1 LLILD
6 FTRALR
12 LLGGARLVTQAMTT
26 TPLHSHW
33 PRTARSSR
41 RKSGDHFR
49 HAAQALATCVAI
61 ALATPVLAADPS
73 VLRVGDQALQTR
85 GILEASGQLKDLPYQ
100 IEWFNFPAAQPL
112 GEALNA
118 GAVDVGGLGDAPLV
132 FALAAGARV
141 RAVAATRSQPVDL
154 AIVVNAHSPLTDV
167 ASLKGKRIATTRGS
181 IGHFLALAALKKA
194 NVPLSD
200 VTLVFLAPA
209 DAKAA
214 LASGSVDA
222 WSVWDPYTALGQARD
237 HDRIIATGVGLSEGL
252 SYQVATERAI
262 TDKHAQLADFLRR
275 VALGQRWA
283 LSHPDEV
290 AAMQSRVTGLPPDV
304 LKTVYQRGQVHPVAI
319 DDSVITAQQRTADT
333 YTSANVIPTH
343 LDVRASFDR
352 SFPLP

>member
-1 LLILD
+1 
-6 FTRALR
+6 
-12 LLGGARLVTQAMTT
+12 MTT
-26 TPLHSHW
+26 TRFLSLGFFTPLA
-33 PRTARSSR
+33 PVACVASSR
-41 RKSGDHFR
+41 LRDTLAK
-49 HAAQALATCVAI
+49 AL
-61 ALATPVLAADPS
+61 VLAALALTAVGLTSWPGMASAADLP
-73 VLRVGDQALQTR
+73 VLKVGDQSLQTR

-132 FALAAGARV
+132 FALAAGAQV
-141 RAVAATRSQPVDL
+141 RAVAATRSHPVDL
-154 AIVVNAHSPLTDV
+154 AIVVGAHSPLTDV
-167 ASLKGKRIATTRGS
+167 TGLKGKRIATTRGS
-181 IGHFLALAALKKA
+181 IGHFLVLAALKKA
-194 NVPLSD
+194 NIPLSD

-222 WSVWDPYTALGQARD
+222 WSVWDPYTALSESRD
-237 HDRIIATGVGLSEGL
+237 HDRILVNGVGLSEGL

-262 TDKHAQLADFLRR
+262 ADKRAVLADFLRR
-275 VALGQRWA
+275 VALGQQWA
-283 LSHPDEV
+283 LSHPEEV

-319 DDSVITAQQRTADT
+319 DDGVIAAQQRTADT
-333 YTSANVIPTH
+333 YTAASVIPAR
-343 LDVRASFDR
+343 LDVKASFDR

>member
-1 LLILD
+1 
-6 FTRALR
+6 
-12 LLGGARLVTQAMTT
+12 MTT
-26 TPLHSHW
+26 LRFFLAPLVV
-33 PRTARSSR
+33 SR
-41 RKSGDHFR
+41 PLGRAVLALSAMLCTLPSY
-49 HAAQALATCVAI
+49 AADL
-61 ALATPVLAADPS
+61 PVLK
-73 VLRVGDQALQTR
+73 VGDQALQTR
-85 GILEASGQLKDLPYQ
+85 GILEASGQLKDLPYK

-141 RAVAATRSQPVDL
+141 RAVAATRSNPQDL
-154 AIVVNAHSPLTDV
+154 AIVVSEHSPLHDT

-181 IGHFLALAALKKA
+181 IGHYLALAALKKA
-194 NVPLSD
+194 GIAPGD
-200 VTLVFLAPA
+200 VNFVFLAPA

-222 WSVWDPYTALGQARD
+222 WSVWDPYTALAEARD
-237 HDRIIATGVGLSEGL
+237 HDRLIANGVGLSEGL

-262 TDKHAQLADFLRR
+262 ADKRAQLADFLRR
-275 VALGQRWA
+275 VAIGQRWA

-290 AAMQSRVTGLPPDV
+290 AAMQSRVTGLPTDV

-319 DDSVITAQQRTADT
+319 DDSVVAAQQRTADT
-333 YTSANVIPTH
+333 YEAANVIRAH